1 MPIEVW
7 LAFVV
12 ASSILTLIPGPCV
25 LLVISQALTRG
36 MPAALMCILGD
47 ITGRVVLMV
56 LSLVGVG
63 AILAASTTLFT
74 IFKWLGVFGCRPR
87 CDKY

>member
-1 MPIEVW
+1 MSIEIW

-25 LLVISQALTRG
+25 LLVVSQAITRG
-36 MPAALMCILGD
+36 MSAALMCILGD
-47 ITGRVVLMV
+47 VVGGAALML

-63 AILAASTTLFT
+63 AILAASSTFLQS
-74 IFKWLGVFGCRPR
+74 LNG
-87 CDKY
+87 